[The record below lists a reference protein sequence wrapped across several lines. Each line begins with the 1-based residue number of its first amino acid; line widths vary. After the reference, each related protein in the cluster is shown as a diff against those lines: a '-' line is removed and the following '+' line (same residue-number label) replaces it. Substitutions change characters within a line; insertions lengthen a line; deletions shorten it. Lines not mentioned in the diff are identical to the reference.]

1 MDDPLGDPIGS
12 PRAALAPSCSIHSS
26 QPVNNE
32 HIVTHHALCTARLS
46 YHCHIKARHA
56 EADGGE
62 TMGKLVHGYI
72 NATGVFPQAEDVI
85 DEMGAFI
92 LEKLGVPRH

>member
-1 MDDPLGDPIGS
+1 M
-12 PRAALAPSCSIHSS
+12 
-26 QPVNNE
+26 
-32 HIVTHHALCTARLS
+32 ARLS

-56 EADGGE
+56 ETDGGE
-62 TMGKLVHGYI
+62 TMRKLVHGYI

-92 LEKLGVPRH
+92 LEKLGYLATDLYAPSKPDPATPAPSSTQQRNTL